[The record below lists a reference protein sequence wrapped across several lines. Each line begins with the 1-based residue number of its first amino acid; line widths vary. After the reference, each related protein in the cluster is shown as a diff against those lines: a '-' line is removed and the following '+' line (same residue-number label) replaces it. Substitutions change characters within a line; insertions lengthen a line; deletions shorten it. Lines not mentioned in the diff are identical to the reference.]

1 MKNIA
6 PTFIVACCASVVAR
20 AVQGSSSIAAFRESP
35 PLDLAQYPTATT
47 TLQVSYTN
55 IDRDMQRLQVLEGF
69 GVSLC
74 WWAVGVGG
82 WGNQTAFDEVMD
94 LFFEK
99 KNGLGLNQ
107 VRYNIGG
114 GTQEDNSIKS
124 YRAGGSVRTH
134 ASVQLYWHHRARL
147 QDCCHYPARP
157 SCNVNLFYNVWASSF
172 FWVFFFNK
180 KKGASVSTKRG
191 KLGLDCNP
199 SPTP

>member
-6 PTFIVACCASVVAR
+6 TTFIVACCASVVAR

-35 PLDLAQYPTATT
+35 PLDLGQYPTATT
-47 TLQVSYTN
+47 TLHVSYTN

-134 ASVQLYWHHRARL
+134 ASVQLSWHPRARL
-147 QDCCHYPARP
+147 QDCCHYPATTLHGHP
-157 SCNVNLFYNVWASSF
+157 AMLTYI
-172 FWVFFFNK
+172 
-180 KKGASVSTKRG
+180 
-191 KLGLDCNP
+191 L
-199 SPTP
+199 